1 MNTHQPRGKGKH
13 DDGHIMV
20 LLIGF
25 VLLALLLTTVVAAA
39 SSLYLGHK
47 KLLSMAD
54 GAALA
59 AADTFVLNGG
69 TASADPGTLLTDQGV
84 SAAAAAYLAESPTP
98 QSLAGIALAAGTGA
112 ADGRTAQVSLTGV
125 VHPIFINFLVPEGI
139 PITVTGTARA
149 QLVR

>member
-1 MNTHQPRGKGKH
+1 MIKRRPPEKERQE
-13 DDGHIMV
+13 DGHIMI

-47 KLLSMAD
+47 RLLSLAD

-69 TASADPGTLLTDQGV
+69 STGTAPGTLLTDHGV
-84 SAAAAAYLAESPTP
+84 TSAAVAYLAEVETP
-98 QSLAGIALAAGTGA
+98 KSLDGVQLTEGTGA
-112 ADGRTAQVSLTGV
+112 ADGRTAQVTLTGV
-125 VHPIFINFLVPEGI
+125 VHPIFINFLIPEGI
-139 PITVTGTARA
+139 TITVTGTARA
-149 QLVR
+149 QLVL